1 MAGAEGCTVMRDD
14 IPEALSEVKRLREL
28 IGPSERSYA
37 ALLRDRDEAIEVARR
52 AEAEAGKLR
61 GDITE
66 MSVQLSRARQD
77 QDVLLVQSE
86 MTSIHRLIDRVRR
99 RWAMSISPRLRH
111 LFGK

>member
-1 MAGAEGCTVMRDD
+1 MSDMPDAS
-14 IPEALSEVKRLREL
+14 SEIERLREL

-52 AEAEAGKLR
+52 AEVEAGRLR

-77 QDVLLVQSE
+77 QEVLLVQSE
-86 MTSIHRLIDRVRR
+86 MTTVRRLIDRVRR
-99 RWAMSISPRLRH
+99 RWARSVTSRLRR
-111 LFGK
+111 LAGR